1 MSGEGERTVVVAEI
15 GAAHGLKGEVRL
27 KSYTEVPTDVATYG
41 SLNAPDGRQFEI
53 ISFRPAAGPK
63 SEMLIARFKDVAD
76 RNAAEA
82 LTGTQLSVPYD
93 RLPPPDDD
101 EFYHADL
108 IGLSAV
114 TTDGAALGTVVSVQ
128 NYGAGDLLEIA
139 PDGGET
145 ILVPFSDA
153 AVPEVDLAGRRIVVI
168 PPVFDDDVE
177 PAK

>member
-1 MSGEGERTVVVAEI
+1 MSSTSQRTVAIAEV

-27 KSYTEVPTDVATYG
+27 RSFTGKPMDVATYG
-41 SLNAPDGRQFEI
+41 LLTAPDGRQFEI
-53 ISFRPAAGPK
+53 LSVRPAAGSK
-63 SEMLIARFKDVAD
+63 SEMMIARLKDVVD

-93 RLPPPDDD
+93 RLPPPEDG
-101 EFYHADL
+101 EYYHADL

-114 TTDGAALGTVVSVQ
+114 TADGTALGTVVAVQ

-139 PDGGET
+139 PDRGET

-153 AVPEVDLAGRRIVVI
+153 AVPEIDMVAKRIVVVL
-168 PPVFDDDVE
+168 PVFDQADE
-177 PAK
+177 KL